1 MTKERRVDTKCG
13 AGFLLLSLL
22 FTAMAFFGWWTTEVM
37 YDQQVVYSHY
47 ALSQKSPN

>member
-1 MTKERRVDTKCG
+1 MDTKCG

-37 YDQQVVYSHY
+37 YDQQVVYSHD